1 MKKILLFFIAMF
13 FIAEFVEAQDIIIPK
28 DKSKSKLTVILIKV
42 SQASSGVVEYKY
54 YNNQEGPTY
63 SMPWSQ
69 ISMIIPETGETM
81 YPPVEVVENNEYKKS
96 GEDRGNKFKIG
107 VIAGLNFSNFSY
119 KHSGSF
125 VGSVINYGY
134 NESIG
139 ETPSYKSGTGFNLGV
154 TVDVRLNKSFYLKS
168 GLIYSNQKVSN
179 SFSAL
184 YSYYKEYSDMYLIGT
199 LYDDYTEKYNLNYLE
214 IPVLFSY
221 YLPLN
226 RSGKFNMQFNVGPV
240 IGIGLTGKCNF
251 TGTNS
256 SQGYNLEAYSY
267 NGYYISNYGIDTK
280 YDGYVDLFGGDG
292 SYDYVFITET
302 EGTEDIECENSY
314 QRLNLGLNF
323 GVDVEIYGVS
333 VGFAYV
339 VGLNN
344 YANDSFWSGDRAI
357 ITDYISSD
365 VSGYKQRTNSF
376 MITMAYKF
384 AL

>member
-1 MKKILLFFIAMF
+1 M
-13 FIAEFVEAQDIIIPK
+13 
-28 DKSKSKLTVILIKV
+28 
-42 SQASSGVVEYKY
+42 
-54 YNNQEGPTY
+54 
-63 SMPWSQ
+63 
-69 ISMIIPETGETM
+69 
-81 YPPVEVVENNEYKKS
+81 
-96 GEDRGNKFKIG
+96 
-107 VIAGLNFSNFSY
+107 
-119 KHSGSF
+119 
-125 VGSVINYGY
+125 
-134 NESIG
+134 
-139 ETPSYKSGTGFNLGV
+139 
-154 TVDVRLNKSFYLKS
+154 
-168 GLIYSNQKVSN
+168 
-179 SFSAL
+179 
-184 YSYYKEYSDMYLIGT
+184 
-199 LYDDYTEKYNLNYLE
+199 
-214 IPVLFSY
+214 
-221 YLPLN
+221 
-226 RSGKFNMQFNVGPV
+226 
-240 IGIGLTGKCNF
+240 
-251 TGTNS
+251 
-256 SQGYNLEAYSY
+256 EAYSY

-292 SYDYVFITET
+292 SYDYIFITET